1 MKAKVFFSVLFVA
14 VLSVV
19 SVKAG
24 DSKSEVNSDEA
35 VRSEVSKVLSKSFL
49 TEGSVT
55 VNFAVD
61 SYNKVSVL
69 KVVGTD
75 SDLVKEVKSKLNN
88 YTLTSGS
95 GNYSGKYAVTLKFVD
110 AFSADSRLLANK

>member
-35 VRSEVSKVLSKSFL
+35 VRSEVTKVLSKSFVA
-49 TEGSVT
+49 EGSVT

-75 SDLVKEVKSKLNN
+75 SDLVKEVKNKLNN
-88 YTLTSGS
+88 YVLTSGS
-95 GNYSGKYAVTLKFVD
+95 YTGKYAVTLKFVD
-110 AFSADSRLLANK
+110 AFSNDGRLLADK